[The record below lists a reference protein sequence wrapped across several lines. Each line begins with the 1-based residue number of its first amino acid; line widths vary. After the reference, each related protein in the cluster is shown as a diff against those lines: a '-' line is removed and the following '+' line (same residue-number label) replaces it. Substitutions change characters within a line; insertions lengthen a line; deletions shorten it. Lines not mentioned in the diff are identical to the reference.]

1 MNKIHVEYSQA
12 VFISCVTFLIHGQ
25 AGRSTVW
32 ANGTQ
37 NLGLVNF
44 VPESRLPFVQI
55 SSIYHKTTAKA
66 LTRYQRWLWRNG
78 SRISVW
84 IFRPEK
90 QDNLFRCSVAP
101 GNFLMERLKKSSLRG
116 RRSRAQIPPSPS
128 PFNYKNSCAIYF
140 PTGFSGKIWWMVN
153 NHILSCKHAPQPIVE
168 CVTLTSSWKVV
179 FKNSVGTFSVSVRY
193 KWLIN
198 L

>member
-32 ANGTQ
+32 ANATQ

-55 SSIYHKTTAKA
+55 SSIYQKTTAKA
-66 LTRYQRWLWRNG
+66 LTRYQIWLWRNG

-84 IFRPEK
+84 IFRSEK

-101 GNFLMERLKKSSLRG
+101 GNFPLERPKSHV
-116 RRSRAQIPPSPS
+116 
-128 PFNYKNSCAIYF
+128 PFTFQPDF
-140 PTGFSGKIWWMVN
+140 PESFCKQLEFSIFLV
-153 NHILSCKHAPQPIVE
+153 HS
-168 CVTLTSSWKVV
+168 
-179 FKNSVGTFSVSVRY
+179 
-193 KWLIN
+193 
-198 L
+198 

>member
-55 SSIYHKTTAKA
+55 SSILGQNDREGLNPVSKMALKKWITDFRLDIPSGKTG
-66 LTRYQRWLWRNG
+66 QP
-78 SRISVW
+78 
-84 IFRPEK
+84 F
-90 QDNLFRCSVAP
+90 QMFRCS
-101 GNFLMERLKKSSLRG
+101 RK
-116 RRSRAQIPPSPS
+116 
-128 PFNYKNSCAIYF
+128 
-140 PTGFSGKIWWMVN
+140 FSDGTT
-153 NHILSCKHAPQPIVE
+153 Q
-168 CVTLTSSWKVV
+168 KV
-179 FKNSVGTFSVSVRY
+179 
-193 KWLIN
+193 
-198 L
+198 

>member
-128 PFNYKNSCAIYF
+128 PFNYKKFVCHLLSNRIFRKNLVNGKQSHTLVQTRPSANCRMCHANIKLEGAVQKLGRYF
-140 PTGFSGKIWWMVN
+140 FCFCS
-153 NHILSCKHAPQPIVE
+153 L
-168 CVTLTSSWKVV
+168 
-179 FKNSVGTFSVSVRY
+179 
-193 KWLIN
+193 
-198 L
+198 

>member
-55 SSIYHKTTAKA
+55 SSIYQKTIAKA
-66 LTRYQRWLWRNG
+66 LTRIKDGFEEMDHGFPFGY
-78 SRISVW
+78 SV
-84 IFRPEK
+84 R
-90 QDNLFRCSVAP
+90 
-101 GNFLMERLKKSSLRG
+101 
-116 RRSRAQIPPSPS
+116 
-128 PFNYKNSCAIYF
+128 KNR
-140 PTGFSGKIWWMVN
+140 T
-153 NHILSCKHAPQPIVE
+153 
-168 CVTLTSSWKVV
+168 
-179 FKNSVGTFSVSVRY
+179 TFSDVPLLLEIY
-193 KWLIN
+193 
-198 L
+198 

>member
-55 SSIYHKTTAKA
+55 SSIYQKTTAKA
-66 LTRYQRWLWRNG
+66 LTRYQIWLWRNG

-101 GNFLMERLKKSSLRG
+101 GNFLMERPKKSSLRD
-116 RRSRAQIPPSPS
+116 RRSLAQIPPSPS
-128 PFNYKNSCAIYF
+128 PSRLTTKSCVPFTFQPDFPKNF
-140 PTGFSGKIWWMVN
+140 GKW
-153 NHILSCKHAPQPIVE
+153 
-168 CVTLTSSWKVV
+168 
-179 FKNSVGTFSVSVRY
+179 
-193 KWLIN
+193 
-198 L
+198 

>member
-55 SSIYHKTTAKA
+55 SSIYQKTTAKA
-66 LTRYQRWLWRNG
+66 LTRIKDGFEEMDHGFPFGY
-78 SRISVW
+78 SV
-84 IFRPEK
+84 R
-90 QDNLFRCSVAP
+90 
-101 GNFLMERLKKSSLRG
+101 
-116 RRSRAQIPPSPS
+116 
-128 PFNYKNSCAIYF
+128 KNR
-140 PTGFSGKIWWMVN
+140 T
-153 NHILSCKHAPQPIVE
+153 
-168 CVTLTSSWKVV
+168 
-179 FKNSVGTFSVSVRY
+179 TFSDVPLLPEIFWWNDPKSLACAAGVRAPKFPLPLPRLTTKSRVPFTFEPY
-193 KWLIN
+193 GGP
-198 L
+198 

>member
-1 MNKIHVEYSQA
+1 MPGVRAPKDWKPYMTFWWRREKPCARKARKVIGVTNSRVVKVKEIYEQNTRGIFSSA
-12 VFISCVTFLIHGQ
+12 VYILCNILIHGQ

-44 VPESRLPFVQI
+44 LPESRLPFTVQI
-55 SSIYHKTTAKA
+55 SSIYQKTTAKA

-101 GNFLMERLKKSSLRG
+101 GNFLMERPKKSSLRG

-128 PFNYKNSCAIYF
+128 PFNYKKSCAIYF
-140 PTGFSGKIWWMVN
+140 PTEFSGKFW
-153 NHILSCKHAPQPIVE
+153 
-168 CVTLTSSWKVV
+168 
-179 FKNSVGTFSVSVRY
+179 
-193 KWLIN
+193 
-198 L
+198 